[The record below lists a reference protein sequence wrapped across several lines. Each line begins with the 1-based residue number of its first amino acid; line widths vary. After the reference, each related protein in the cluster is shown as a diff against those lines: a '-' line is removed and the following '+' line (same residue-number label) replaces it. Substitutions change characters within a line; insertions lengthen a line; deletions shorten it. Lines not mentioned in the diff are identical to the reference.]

1 MALID
6 LINLYLGIT
15 DNDDKGDS
23 AKSGGQKIND
33 NFEKIKTKIAS
44 LDNID
49 ANFATRIESLEL
61 SEGNN
66 KGQFST
72 ILQLQT
78 AHPTPTQGW
87 YAYVFETTSQWRV
100 NTSNQWYDT
109 EQDIKDNYLNKN
121 NNLSDLTDKEVARN
135 NLEVYNKLF
144 IDQLDNGLQLQIN
157 ALTTNLETEAKART
171 DADASLQET
180 KVNKATLTE
189 EVQDIM
195 STTLVD
201 TNEIGFT
208 YNDFDNNISANI
220 KNTSI
225 FNDKIANNA
234 NIETSKIKQT
244 IITPV
249 LNIFTNGDTQDVINN
264 KAQGQI
270 NNLQD
275 QINARPVG
283 ASSGNKYWLTSQ
295 PSDIPN
301 YELIDINPDPSPL
314 DAESITINSSTAK
327 ENRLIHSYISSNEIG
342 STIIN
347 GGTWN
352 FDFYG
357 YVSHLNNSNLK
368 IEVFKRSGTIETL
381 LFDAT
386 TPPFLETT
394 QQAVPD
400 KNRVRVEK
408 TEQSFSCNTTD
419 KIVIK
424 IYGQTDRAQDTTI
437 TLLHSGTDYASHIHT
452 PLITSHDQTPGAKG
466 GDTTNGRWHLS
477 LAEYNNVQNLTANL
491 ALKQNNIIKVNT
503 QAEMLAL
510 STAII
515 GDIVIRA
522 DDNNYQYRLN
532 ALPASSLSN
541 WEVLGKDA
549 QPVGETV
556 DDIITTNETIT
567 TKPNGLYAFAG
578 IPNGGLPS
586 GVAQGD
592 IAQKTGTT
600 YTIAY
605 TFANAPATIFSKSD
619 NKIYKKTINGNGV
632 STWET
637 IPEPTIYEVGAG
649 KQYSTLQS
657 AIDNYR
663 ADFLANKVVV
673 GNVLIYDS
681 VINESVVIAS
691 DVQNLLI
698 EGFGTPIRGNTQIQ
712 SITLYGHRI
721 TFKNIQVNA
730 FILNSTGTI
739 SEYGVTTK
747 RGKHIF
753 YGVIFTNNTTAI
765 DVQGINNF
773 LSFKDCDFNSK
784 PISIANNPSANPV
797 DITTIS
803 IDGCANGILNCGTNR
818 LITKNNS
825 LSVYQ
830 GTITGTI
837 FDVDGAKPISYS
849 MLRSYS
855 ALGLSIPI
863 ALKTLVI
870 NDDVGGTL
878 QVLKCTTAYTIAG
891 SAGLGTAIDL
901 TKYQVQTDNAK
912 QNITDNT
919 LTTTSKTIVGSINE
933 LKTSVDSKA
942 PLNSP
947 SFTGT
952 PTANTAPIGT
962 NTTQIATT
970 QYVKN
975 EINNVIA
982 SLDAVVFKGVIDCS
996 TNPNYPAGDAGHLY
1010 RISVA
1015 GKIGGASG
1023 INVEAGDQILCLV
1036 DNTASGTQ
1044 ASVGANW
1051 NITQVNIDGAVISS
1065 ETSSLDNDLV
1075 LFSGITGK
1083 AIKKTTASNFKSLL
1097 SLAKND
1103 VGLTNVDN
1111 TSDANKPIST
1121 AVQTALDAKEN
1132 SFTKNTAFNKN
1143 FGSTTGTVCEGN
1155 DARLGTK
1162 AIDEA
1167 NIANDK
1173 FLVYNSTTQK
1183 LEYQSKPSEETSAT
1197 IYTKFKNNIIAG
1209 SNVSITQDDIA
1220 KTLTISASGGGGGG
1234 GAGYSIGTVVPF
1246 LTEFAPVGT
1255 EWVNQ
1260 GTSYSSSA
1268 YPELR
1273 NIYAG
1278 RQLQPVREGSTNVL
1292 LYDGG
1297 SLDPLGVP
1305 DILFAENPE
1314 TGVMLYVKW
1323 SYYGTNAAIFKPNLA
1338 NTDLDVVDYSDINTK
1353 IGISGFTG
1361 SYGMISLAFV
1371 KHEGTPYFML
1381 GGRYNGVPRLFRI
1394 SEANLLSGGMWTE
1407 VAAPFTSN
1415 HSIVL
1420 SSNNNNVLLAVQYY
1434 GSQNYIF
1441 RSTDAGTSWTGVQLP
1456 SSATTYGSCTGYIQ
1470 KPVWNGNVFFVYFQG
1485 REGSATSTDGLNW
1498 VHRSTN
1504 LYNVFGFN
1512 GSGTGTNTYRWY
1524 NHCIVGGRN
1533 WNYIYLTPQPDSY
1546 CTGNYYYGASLYSV
1560 DDGVTFRWC
1569 NNPGY
1574 PGVSWFGEGFLAGQY
1589 YSSYSPSAY
1598 NYAYSADHNT
1608 WTNITIPTAYLTG
1621 NYGFIVSRKFQKGYW
1636 YSNKMIITVAYNST
1650 FTTPSITNSM
1660 GSNVVLKIRAK
1671 L

>member
-6 LINLYLGIT
+6 LINLFLGT
-15 DNDDKGDS
+15 ADNDGTGDTMK
-23 AKSGGQKIND
+23 AGGQKIND
-33 NFEKIKTKIAS
+33 NFDKIKTKIAS

-121 NNLSDLTDKEVARN
+121 NNLSDLTDKEIARN
-135 NLEVYNKLF
+135 NLGVYDKLF
-144 IDQLDNGLQLQIN
+144 IDQLDNGLQLQID

-180 KVNKATLTE
+180 KVDKATLTE

-201 TNEIGFT
+201 TNEIGFA

-244 IITPV
+244 TITPV
-249 LNIFTNGDTQDVINN
+249 LNIFANGDTQDVINN

-283 ASSGNKYWLTSQ
+283 ASSGNVYYLTSQ
-295 PSDIPN
+295 NSVIPN
-301 YELIDINPDPSPL
+301 YELLSFSPDPSTL
-314 DAESITINSSTAK
+314 DIESITINASTIK
-327 ENRLIHSYISSNEIG
+327 ENRLIHSYIANNEIG
-342 STIIN
+342 ASIIN
-347 GGTWN
+347 GGVWSFN
-352 FDFYG
+352 LYG
-357 YVSHLNNSNLK
+357 YVSHLNNSSFEIDVLK
-368 IEVFKRSGTIETL
+368 RVGTTETV
-381 LFDAT
+381 LFTVKT
-386 TPPFLETT
+386 TKFLEIAQVSPETNIVNAET
-394 QQAVPD
+394 YQQ
-400 KNRVRVEK
+400 E
-408 TEQSFSCNTTD
+408 FSCNTTD

-452 PLITSHDQTPGAKG
+452 PLITSHDQIQGAKG

-477 LAEYNNVQNLTANL
+477 LAEYNNVQNLTTNL

-532 ALPASSLSN
+532 TLPASNLSN
-541 WEVLGKDA
+541 WEALGKDA

-592 IAQKTGTT
+592 IAQKTGT
-600 YTIAY
+600 AY
-605 TFANAPATIFSKSD
+605 TVAYIFANAPATIFSKSD

-933 LKTSVDSKA
+933 
-942 PLNSP
+942 
-947 SFTGT
+947 
-952 PTANTAPIGT
+952 
-962 NTTQIATT
+962 
-970 QYVKN
+970 
-975 EINNVIA
+975 IA
-982 SLDAVVFKGVIDCS
+982 SSKVSS
-996 TNPNYPAGDAGHLY
+996 T
-1010 RISVA
+1010 
-1015 GKIGGASG
+1015 
-1023 INVEAGDQILCLV
+1023 E
-1036 DNTASGTQ
+1036 TAT
-1044 ASVGANW
+1044 V
-1051 NITQVNIDGAVISS
+1051 
-1065 ETSSLDNDLV
+1065 DNDLV
-1075 LFSGITGK
+1075 VFNGTTGK
-1083 AIKKTTASNFKSLL
+1083 VIKKTTASNFKSLL
-1097 SLAKND
+1097 SLTKSD

-1143 FGSTTGTVCEGN
+1143 FGSTAGTVCEGN

-1162 AIDEA
+1162 AIDET

-1173 FLVYNSTTQK
+1173 ILVYNSTTQK

-1260 GTSYSSSA
+1260 STSYSSSA

-1278 RQLQPVREGSTNVL
+1278 RQLQPVREGSTGL
-1292 LYDGG
+1292 YIYDGG
-1297 SLDPLGVP
+1297 SLDPLHVP
-1305 DILFAENPE
+1305 DVLFAENPE

-1323 SYYGTNAAIFKPNLA
+1323 SYYGANAVIFKPNLA
-1338 NTDLDVVDYSDINTK
+1338 GTDLDVVDYDDINTK

-1407 VAAPFTSN
+1407 VTAPFTSN

-1420 SSNNNNVLLAVQYY
+1420 SSNNNDVLLAVQYY
-1434 GSQNYIF
+1434 GSQSYIY
-1441 RSTDAGTSWTGVQLP
+1441 RSTNAGTSWAGVQLP
-1456 SSATTYGSCTGYIQ
+1456 NSATTYGSCTGYIH

-1512 GSGTGTNTYRWY
+1512 GSGASTNVYRWY

-1546 CTGNYYYGASLYSV
+1546 CGGSNYYGASLYSV

-1589 YSSYSPSAY
+1589 YSSYPPSAY
-1598 NYAYSADHNT
+1598 NYTYSADHNT
-1608 WTNITIPTAYLTG
+1608 WTNINIPTAYLTG

-1636 YSNKMIITVAYNST
+1636 YDNKMIITVTYNST